1 MRSRP
6 RLTRVRTRPLARFA
20 SEASLHQAPSPIGER
35 REPPEEED
43 GIFYAMPS
51 LYKLLLPV
59 CLVAVSSAPLY
70 AQSEPELRDFFEG
83 KSVVLK
89 LDMPATAEGVD
100 IFPDARRAIDFAAY
114 SARLK
119 ATGIAIRNGDSVLVT
134 KVRVKDKIIEFQ
146 LAGGGF
152 GTFGDDTSTSV
163 YTPST
168 PKSNREKDLEKLVK
182 NETNRDRKR
191 QLERELD
198 DLRNRREREDSR
210 NKAASV
216 AAEEAKKTRI
226 ATTRLHSGSRF
237 NIRYN
242 EGVPRGLG
250 ADGVMRALAEYVDF
264 PFAQDRRP
272 FDAAQGRPAA
282 GDRVTAQPAPRD
294 PAPGGG
300 AIRKGMTMAD
310 VEQALG
316 RPDKESLRNEGSLK
330 VVTAT
335 YTRGDQVITVD
346 YVEGVLIKYA
356 ISSK

>member
-1 MRSRP
+1 
-6 RLTRVRTRPLARFA
+6 
-20 SEASLHQAPSPIGER
+20 
-35 REPPEEED
+35 
-43 GIFYAMPS
+43 MPS

-59 CLVAVSSAPLY
+59 CLVAVASAPLY

-83 KSVVLK
+83 KSVVVK
-89 LDMPATAEGVD
+89 LDMPATQEGIDV
-100 IFPDARRAIDFAAY
+100 FPDARRAIDFAAY

-134 KVRVKDKIIEFQ
+134 KVRVKEKLIEFQ

-152 GTFGDDTSTSV
+152 GTFGDDTSASV

-168 PKSNREKDLEKLVK
+168 PKSNREKDLERLVK
-182 NETNRDRKR
+182 NETDRDRKR

-198 DLRNRREREDSR
+198 DLRNRREREDTR

-250 ADGVMRALAEYVDF
+250 ADGVMRALAEYLDF
-264 PFAQDRRP
+264 PFAQDR
-272 FDAAQGRPAA
+272 RPAA

-300 AIRKGMTMAD
+300 AIRKGMSMAE
-310 VEQALG
+310 VEQSLG